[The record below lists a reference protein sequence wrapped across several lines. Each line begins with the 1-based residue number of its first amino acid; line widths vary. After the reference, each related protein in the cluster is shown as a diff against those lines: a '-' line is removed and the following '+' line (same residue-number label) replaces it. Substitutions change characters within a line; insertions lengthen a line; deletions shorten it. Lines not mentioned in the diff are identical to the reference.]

1 MSTLLVASILVALV
15 AAVCFMLVHLDNKQK
30 RKAMNHLL
38 DQFSQAGSLLQFTFS
53 SQEILKD
60 AILGLD
66 GARRKLV
73 VVKRS
78 SENVYNTLVIDLF
91 AVNRCSV
98 KKQYGTINSG
108 ELKTRKP
115 EQYLEEIVLHF
126 EVAGK
131 EPVEIVFYKHFD
143 NHLTEIAEL
152 EAKAK
157 QWETILSKMIA
168 PLKKTA

>member
-1 MSTLLVASILVALV
+1 
-15 AAVCFMLVHLDNKQK
+15 
-30 RKAMNHLL
+30 MNQLL

-60 AILGLD
+60 TILGLD
-66 GARRKLV
+66 GGQRKLV
-73 VVKRS
+73 VVKRV
-78 SENVYNTLVIDLF
+78 SENVFNTLVIDLYG
-91 AVNRCSV
+91 VSRCSV

-108 ELKTRKP
+108 ELNSRKL
-115 EQYLEEIVLHF
+115 EQYLEEIILHF
-126 EVAGK
+126 DIAGK
-131 EPVEIVFYKHFD
+131 EPVEIAFYKHFD

-157 QWETILSKMIA
+157 QWEAILSKMFS